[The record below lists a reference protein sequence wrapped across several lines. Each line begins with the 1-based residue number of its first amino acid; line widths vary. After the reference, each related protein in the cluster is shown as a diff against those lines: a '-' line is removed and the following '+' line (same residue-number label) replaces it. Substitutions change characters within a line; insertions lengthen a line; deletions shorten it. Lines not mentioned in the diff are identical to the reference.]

1 MNAVFSYQK
10 PSEKQLD
17 NVSNILGAVIAFI
30 ETENERSSVK
40 DELPKPMEH
49 AGDNSKNVLSED
61 IFAFDTTFDLSDD
74 VLANTPVP
82 ENTLTSNINN
92 FCANSVFNN
101 CTVDFCHEKK

>member
-1 MNAVFSYQK
+1 MNAVFSYQT

-40 DELPKPMEH
+40 DELPKPQ
-49 AGDNSKNVLSED
+49 N
-61 IFAFDTTFDLSDD
+61 LSDD

-92 FCANSVFNN
+92 FCAKSVFNN

>member
-1 MNAVFSYQK
+1 MGEFIAC
-10 PSEKQLD
+10 
-17 NVSNILGAVIAFI
+17 NILSANSQISPRYI
-30 ETENERSSVK
+30 
-40 DELPKPMEH
+40 EH
-49 AGDNSKNVLSED
+49 AGNNSRNVLSED

-101 CTVDFCHEKK
+101 CTVDFCHEKSNICRYVNVWIV